1 MFSYLDQLNNYID
14 ASIIKRGQKIFLD
27 GGVQKLTNLAIAG
40 WQKTKVTDGGH
51 NYAVIIPLTYQLL
64 NRENWDKTYIIW
76 QELSKCSCP
85 YFQEAGICRHL
96 AAVASK
102 LDWEIQQQVVRS
114 DISGGQVSFIDLYN
128 QVNSTQ
134 IVNNLLNQF
143 DGLIASS
150 YNPGQLSLLSR
161 ITTSLRELD
170 HENKAKFFDDLGVII
185 QRYLNVYESEKK
197 VIKIILDTIKID
209 PSFWWGLW
217 KDKISFISEY
227 NWLHLLKKL
236 FEVSVDPGYSQFKK
250 INEDILNQITL
261 TSDQLTKDKILNEY
275 QTLQNRTNT
284 KAEIF
289 QKLYQFSV
297 AISNYSWLLGNL
309 EFIDPEKLIKLIK
322 ILPVEHRDQIDK
334 NIKNQLIQWVAFIP
348 NNQKEEVLKLL
359 ILWGDSGEVSEHWYE
374 TIDYI
379 KSTINPKTKLFKELK
394 ELKS

>member
-40 WQKTKVTDGGH
+40 WQKTKVTDGVH
-51 NYAVIIPLTYQLL
+51 NYAVIIPLTHQLL

-76 QELSKCSCP
+76 QELSKCNCP

-114 DISGGQVSFIDLYN
+114 DISVGQVSFINLYN

-170 HENKAKFFDDLGVII
+170 DGGKIKFFDDLGVII
-185 QRYLNVYESEKK
+185 QRHLKIYESEKK

-209 PSFWWGLW
+209 PSFWWALW
-217 KDKISFISEY
+217 KAKIGLISEY
-227 NWLHLLKKL
+227 NWLYLVKEI
-236 FEVSVDPGYSQFKK
+236 FEVRVDSGYSQFKK
-250 INEDILNQITL
+250 INEDILNQITSN
-261 TSDQLTKDKILNEY
+261 SDQLTKDKILNEY
-275 QTLQNRTNT
+275 QILKSRTST
-284 KAEIF
+284 RAEIF

-297 AISNYSWLLGNL
+297 TISNYSWLLSNL
-309 EFIDPEKLIKLIK
+309 ESIDPEKLINLIK
-322 ILPVEHRDQIDK
+322 ILPSQHRDQIDK
-334 NIKNQLIQWVAFIP
+334 NIKNQLLQWVAFIP

-359 ILWGDSGEVSEHWYE
+359 ILWRDSGEISEYWYE

-394 ELKS
+394 ELES